1 MGSSREVLPE
11 KPSEYERKRRLIIEF
26 WTALYDDGDAGAAT
40 WEALDRL
47 RDRVTTALRKR
58 PPDIRLA
65 ESLTARAAM
74 LITAQEGS

>member
-1 MGSSREVLPE
+1 MCSSHEVLPE
-11 KPSEYERKRRLIIEF
+11 KPTEYERKHRLIIEF
-26 WTALYDDGDAGAAT
+26 WTTLYDEGDAGAAT

-58 PPDIRLA
+58 PPDLRLA

-74 LITAQEGS
+74 LITSHGGS

>member
-1 MGSSREVLPE
+1 MCTPRELSPE
-11 KPSEYERKRRLIIEF
+11 EPTEYDRKHRLIIEF
-26 WTALYDDGDAGAAT
+26 WTALYDEGDAGATT

-65 ESLTARAAM
+65 ESLTARAG
-74 LITAQEGS
+74 LLLTGQGKS